1 MSCRRSSIFRLLL
14 LCDAASLRRRPD
26 QVRAAAG
33 SCRQMR
39 LADAWRIPLAGGFQH
54 TLSRSCCKLW
64 PRPPF
69 ELALSFAKVREG
81 SYPNE
86 PHLRV
91 PPSISMVPCVVAD
104 ATLCRRAS
112 WHPLNSAIAH
122 TFCTTP
128 PSRCAGRSLSWVA
141 CVRTSSSACVLLDG
155 GGVVGA
161 MLVVH
166 VGARAW

>member
-1 MSCRRSSIFRLLL
+1 MSCRCSSVFRLLL

-39 LADAWRIPLAGGFQH
+39 LADAWRIPLAGDFQH
-54 TLSRSCCKLW
+54 TLSRSCGKLW

-69 ELALSFAKVREG
+69 KLPLNFAKVREG
-81 SYPNE
+81 SHPNE

-91 PPSISMVPCVVAD
+91 PPYISMLPCVVAD

-112 WHPLNSAIAH
+112 LVLL
-122 TFCTTP
+122 FV
-128 PSRCAGRSLSWVA
+128 RLGRSGDCDA
-141 CVRTSSSACVLLDG
+141 ALLG
-155 GGVVGA
+155 CGA
-161 MLVVH
+161 VSVC
-166 VGARAW
+166 